1 MPLIEG
7 CKHEVEITVPVDEVN
22 HETEHVIKDVQ
33 KKAHLPGFRPGK
45 APVSIIKTRFKDAI
59 RQDVLEHILPKAF
72 RKRADEEH
80 WNVVGTPNVT
90 DVHFHEG
97 EPLRFKAEFEVAPD
111 FEVNNY
117 RGVEVPY
124 AEPQVSDE
132 DVTKRIE
139 EIRERKAE
147 YVNEDPRPLVSGDHT
162 LVSVESVG
170 GIEGEPIRSNDMA
183 LHIGNPET
191 LPEFNEHLVGM
202 SPEDEKEF
210 DVTYPAEYGQER
222 LAGKTVRFKVQV
234 KAVRRKELPEL
245 NDEFARD
252 LGDYQNLEELREAI
266 RKVIFAEREYAA
278 QQEAKG
284 KIVDSLA
291 KSHDFP
297 VPQAYVDYQIENNV
311 RRSVRE
317 ITGRDVDPRSLNLD
331 WNKLREQQG
340 ERATQD
346 VKASL
351 LLDKVADSESIH
363 ATSEEVDRELQ
374 RIAKSER
381 EAVAALRMRFEK
393 DGTLGRIASRIR
405 TEKTLNFL
413 FEHARKVTPT
423 EVPAET
429 PAVTPAE

>member
-7 CKHEVEITVPVDEVN
+7 CKHEVEIVVPVDDVN
-22 HETEHVIKDVQ
+22 HETEHVVKDVQ

-72 RKRADEEH
+72 RKKADEEH

-90 DVHFHEG
+90 DIHFHEG

-117 RGVEVPY
+117 RGIEVPY

-162 LVSVESVG
+162 LVSVESIG

-183 LHIGNPET
+183 LHIGNTET

-202 SPEDEKEF
+202 SPEEEKEF
-210 DVTYPAEYGQER
+210 DVTYPADYGQER
-222 LAGKTVRFKVQV
+222 LAGKTVRFKVKV

-252 LGDYQNLEELREAI
+252 LGDYQNLEDLREAI

-297 VPQAYVDYQIENNV
+297 VPQAYVDHQIENNV

-317 ITGRDVDPRSLNLD
+317 ITGRDMDPRSLNLD

-374 RIAKSER
+374 RIAKTER

-413 FEHARKVTPT
+413 FEQARKVTPT
-423 EVPAET
+423 EAPAEAPAET
-429 PAVTPAE
+429 PAE